1 MRIVLSG
8 PGVRL
13 TVLGVAAYLVFLL
26 VNLPAAWLGLALE
39 RASAGALALGDPE
52 GTAWKGRGVL
62 ALRSGAAYARVAG
75 IEWRCNPLSVFTGRL
90 NVALS
95 ASERETQLR
104 ASVSFGAATVR
115 LQNVEASVPAALL
128 ERATSTVAF
137 AKPDGSLRVKAESI
151 ELGEAGVRG
160 AASAEWIDA
169 GLSGIQAPRLGDY
182 RLQITAS
189 GDRAELKLSTL
200 RGDLRLS
207 GEGEWRASRPRV
219 VQLRGTAEAAAERK
233 DLEPLLRLMGAGGV
247 GVSQAFAWTLPI

>member
-1 MRIVLSG
+1 MRFVPSG
-8 PGVRL
+8 ARARL
-13 TVLGVAAYLVFLL
+13 AIAGAGAYLVFLL
-26 VNLPAAWLGLALE
+26 VNLPAGWVGFALE
-39 RASAGALALGDPE
+39 RASAGAFALGDPQ
-52 GTAWKGRGVL
+52 GTAWSGRGVL

-90 NVALS
+90 NFTLS
-95 ASERETQLR
+95 GGEGETQLR
-104 ASVSFGAATVR
+104 ANVSLGASAVR

-128 ERATSTVAF
+128 ERATSTIAL

-169 GLSGIQAPRLGDY
+169 GLGGVQAPQLGDY

-189 GDRAELKLSTL
+189 GDRAELKLATL
-200 RGDLRLS
+200 RGDLRVS

-219 VQLRGTAEAAAERK
+219 VQMRGTVEVLAERK
-233 DLEPLLRLMGAGGV
+233 DLEPFVRLMGARGV
-247 GVSQAFAWTLPI
+247 GAAQAFAWTLPI